1 MALVYPSGSGKTT
14 LCSIAGGLLTPTS
27 DISAVV
33 VTHDDR
39 MTHYC
44 DRVVRIVDGV
54 LTA

>member
-1 MALVYPSGSGKTT
+1 MT
-14 LCSIAGGLLTPTS
+14 LIRTELNCRG
-27 DISAVV
+27 ISAVV